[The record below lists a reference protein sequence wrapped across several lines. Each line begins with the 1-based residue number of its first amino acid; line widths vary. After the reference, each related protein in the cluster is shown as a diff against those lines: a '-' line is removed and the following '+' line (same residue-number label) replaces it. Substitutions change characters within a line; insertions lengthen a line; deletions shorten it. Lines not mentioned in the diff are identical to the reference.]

1 MDSLLKYAELFQ
13 ILSDGFTGGELGK
26 KATQKMFYFFE
37 RKGIELNLKYG
48 IHYYG
53 PYSSRLDNLMHI
65 LESEDYLSIDTSG
78 TTHKISLGNE
88 HLSKSVLSKSEKE
101 NAKLVIE
108 IFAHRT
114 PMELEALTT
123 MDFIA
128 NSIFDKHYSK
138 EKLINKF
145 KEIKGTK
152 FNNDAIEDTIQEL
165 NRLNFISV

>member
-1 MDSLLKYAELFQ
+1 MDNLLKYAELFQ
-13 ILSDGFTGGELGK
+13 ILCEGFTGGELGK

-37 RKGIELNLKYG
+37 RKGIKLNLKYG

-65 LESEDYLSIDTSG
+65 LESEDYLSIDTRG
-78 TTHKISLGNE
+78 ATHKISLGNE
-88 HLSKSVLSKSEKE
+88 HLKNSILSESEKE
-101 NAKLVIE
+101 TAKLVIKN
-108 IFAHRT
+108 FANRT

-138 EKLINKF
+138 ESLIKKF
-145 KEIKGTK
+145 KEIKGAK
-152 FNNDAIEDTIQEL
+152 FNDSTIEKTLQDL
-165 NRLNFISV
+165 NKLNFICI